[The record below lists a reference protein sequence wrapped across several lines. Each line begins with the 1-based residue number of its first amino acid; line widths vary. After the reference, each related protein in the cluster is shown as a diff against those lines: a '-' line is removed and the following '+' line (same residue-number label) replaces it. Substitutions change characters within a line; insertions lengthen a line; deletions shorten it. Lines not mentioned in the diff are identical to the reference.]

1 MILDESII
9 PHKHKTLVEMLQ
21 TRKGNYVF
29 HLYIHFLG
37 LLQLF
42 YLSFIIVSKAFR
54 IISF

>member
-29 HLYIHFLG
+29 HLDIHFLG
-37 LLQLF
+37 LFTIVLIFFLF
-42 YLSFIIVSKAFR
+42 
-54 IISF
+54 ISGS